1 MIRIVRPAD
10 IVCYLDFDGV
20 LHDDEVYFCRNRGV
34 YLDMAG
40 RTLFE
45 WAHVLGEL
53 LVPYPEVKLVLSTS
67 WVRMK
72 SFQFANRHLPSELQ
86 ERVIGATFHH
96 DVMIASDFDQLYRGQ
111 QVWSDVVRRKAL
123 RWFALDNDDVGWP
136 RHCRD
141 NLILTDDRIG
151 LSDPIVQQQI
161 RVRLT
166 ELSNWFE

>member
-1 MIRIVRPAD
+1 MIRIARPAD
-10 IVCYLDFDGV
+10 ILCYLDFDGV
-20 LHDDEVYFCRNRGV
+20 LHDDEVYFCPRRGV
-34 YLDMAG
+34 YLDTPD

-45 WAHVLGEL
+45 WAYVLEEL
-53 LVPYPEVKLVLSTS
+53 LVPYPEVTIVLSTS

-72 SFQFANRHLPSELQ
+72 SFEFAKWHLPPILK

-96 DVMIASDFDQLYRGQ
+96 GVMIASEFDQLYRGQ
-111 QVWSDVVRRKAL
+111 QVWRDVVRRKAL

-136 RHCRD
+136 KHCRD
-141 NLILTDDRIG
+141 NLILTDDRTG
-151 LSDPIVQQQI
+151 LSDPGVQQQI

>member
-1 MIRIVRPAD
+1 MIRIAHPAD
-10 IVCYLDFDGV
+10 ILYYLDFDGV
-20 LHDDEVYFCRNRGV
+20 LHDDEVYFCPRRGV
-34 YLDMAG
+34 YLDMAD

-45 WAHVLGEL
+45 WAHILEEL
-53 LVPYPEVKLVLSTS
+53 LISSPEVKIVLSTS

-72 SFQFANRHLPSELQ
+72 SFQFAKRRLPPELQ
-86 ERVIGATFHH
+86 KRVIGATFHH
-96 DVMIASDFDQLYRGQ
+96 GVMIASDFDHLYRGQ

-123 RWFALDNDDVGWP
+123 CWFALDNDNVGWP

-141 NLILTDDRIG
+141 NLILTDDRTG
-151 LSDPIVQQQI
+151 LSEPIVQQQI